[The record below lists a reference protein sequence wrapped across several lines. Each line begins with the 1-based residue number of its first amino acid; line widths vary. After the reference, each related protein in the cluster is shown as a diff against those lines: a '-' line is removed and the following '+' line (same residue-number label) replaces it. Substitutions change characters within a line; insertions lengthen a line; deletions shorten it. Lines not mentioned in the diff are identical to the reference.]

1 MSLKTW
7 WEERQQRKQAQENEK
22 LLDLAAHPEGQVEAG
37 GTDLDEMR
45 TDLGTSK
52 MGEMSM
58 DDSHRIE

>member
-1 MSLKTW
+1 MSLREW
-7 WEERQQRKQAQENEK
+7 WESRQQRKQEEENAR
-22 LLDLAAHPEGQVEAG
+22 LLDLAEHPDGNVQVG

>member
-7 WEERQQRKQAQENEK
+7 WEERQQKKHDHENEK
-22 LLDLAAHPEGQVEAG
+22 LLGLAEHPEGKLEVG
-37 GTDLDEMR
+37 GTDLDELK

-58 DDSHRIE
+58 DDSRRIE